1 MRRSLRAMAAVMG
14 ASFRADPIR
23 TTLNLVLSVTAMAS
37 QVLFALA
44 MKYVTDAIIEGDLS
58 QMTWAVAAMGGVGA
72 IGVLSGWSQFNLN
85 VGLRENVG
93 AYLDARLIELV
104 SGVPGLEHH
113 ERSDY
118 LDEIELLRTQRDNLG
133 GAVEAVVMN
142 IGMATQVV
150 GTVLL
155 LSRVEPWLL
164 ALPLFGIPSVAFT
177 AIAERLNQ
185 RALEETAEDIRISQ
199 HLFEL
204 ATTTAPGKELRIFGI
219 GDALIDRHDATWWR
233 AGAVLDR
240 KVVRSTALSVAGWLV
255 FAAGFAGAIALVTL
269 RVIDG
274 RATLGDMIL
283 TLTLSAQVNEQIT
296 GAAGMVAWLTNT
308 LKTVGRYLWLID
320 YANAARSR
328 RAGDAPVPDRLVDG
342 ITFDNVAFRY
352 PLTDTD
358 VLTDVNLH
366 IPAGAT
372 VAIVG
377 DNGAGK
383 TTLVKLLS
391 RFYDPTAGR
400 IRVDGVDLADLDV
413 DAWRSRMAGGY
424 QDFAR
429 LELEARE
436 GVGVGDL
443 AQLADDDAI
452 RAALE
457 RAGADGVEPTLPD
470 GLSTQLGKSFSDG
483 VELSG
488 GQWQKLA
495 LGRAMMRPA
504 PLLLVLDEPTASLDA
519 ETEHVLF
526 ERYASAA
533 RRVARE
539 NGAITVLVSHR
550 FSTVRMADMIVVV
563 NNGQIVEVGSHEE
576 LVGVGGLYAELY
588 ELQARAYR

>member
-1 MRRSLRAMAAVMG
+1 
-14 ASFRADPIR
+14 
-23 TTLNLVLSVTAMAS
+23 
-37 QVLFALA
+37 
-44 MKYVTDAIIEGDLS
+44 
-58 QMTWAVAAMGGVGA
+58 
-72 IGVLSGWSQFNLN
+72 
-85 VGLRENVG
+85 
-93 AYLDARLIELV
+93 
-104 SGVPGLEHH
+104 
-113 ERSDY
+113 
-118 LDEIELLRTQRDNLG
+118 
-133 GAVEAVVMN
+133 
-142 IGMATQVV
+142 
-150 GTVLL
+150 
-155 LSRVEPWLL
+155 
-164 ALPLFGIPSVAFT
+164 
-177 AIAERLNQ
+177 
-185 RALEETAEDIRISQ
+185 
-199 HLFEL
+199 
-204 ATTTAPGKELRIFGI
+204 
-219 GDALIDRHDATWWR
+219 
-233 AGAVLDR
+233 
-240 KVVRSTALSVAGWLV
+240 
-255 FAAGFAGAIALVTL
+255 
-269 RVIDG
+269 
-274 RATLGDMIL
+274 MIL

-308 LKTVGRYLWLID
+308 LKTVGRYLWLVD

-328 RAGDAPVPDRLVDG
+328 RHGKVPVPDRLVDG
-342 ITFDNVAFRY
+342 ITFESVAFRY
-352 PLTDTD
+352 PLTDAD
-358 VLTDVNLH
+358 GLTDVNLH

-400 IRVDGVDLADLDV
+400 ILVDGVDLADLAV
-413 DAWRSRMAGGY
+413 DDWRMRMAGGY

-443 AQLADDDAI
+443 AQLADDHAI

-457 RAGADGVEPTLPD
+457 RAGADSVESTLPN

-563 NNGQIVEVGSHEE
+563 NNGRVVEVE
-576 LVGVGGLYAELY
+576 ATT
-588 ELQARAYR
+588 R